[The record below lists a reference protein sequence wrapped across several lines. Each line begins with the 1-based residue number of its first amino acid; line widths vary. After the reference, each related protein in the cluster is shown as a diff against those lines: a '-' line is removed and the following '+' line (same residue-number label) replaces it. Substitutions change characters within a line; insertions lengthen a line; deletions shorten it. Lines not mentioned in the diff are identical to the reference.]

1 MESINP
7 TAEKESA
14 MPAKATSR
22 TQGKG
27 NAAPE
32 AAKGQSANGAAH
44 AASPSVPQKPT
55 VSHMLG
61 EMTWLLQQSPLH
73 RHFSIADLEW
83 MIMPPLMLER
93 YRIFRGNPNPLPQ
106 SETGEGEEAKPGT
119 TPMGL
124 ALWAMLSA
132 EAEQKLNAMVMG
144 GKGPVKLRP
153 DEWRSG
159 DRLWLI
165 DLIAPFATAENK
177 LAQVMLADLMHN
189 GLKHV
194 LPKARGKVLKLH
206 KADPKTG
213 KREVVEVRGA

>member
-1 MESINP
+1 
-7 TAEKESA
+7 
-14 MPAKATSR
+14 
-22 TQGKG
+22 
-27 NAAPE
+27 
-32 AAKGQSANGAAH
+32 
-44 AASPSVPQKPT
+44 
-55 VSHMLG
+55 MLG

-83 MIMPPLMLER
+83 MIMPPLMLEQ
-93 YRIFRGNPNPLPQ
+93 YRIFRGNPNPPK
-106 SETGEGEEAKPGT
+106 EGEDAAPGT

-124 ALWAMLSA
+124 ALWAMLSE

-144 GKGPVKLRP
+144 GQGPVRLRP

-177 LAQVMLADLMHN
+177 LAQVMLADLLQN

-194 LPKARGKVLKLH
+194 LPKADGNVLKLH

-213 KREVVEVRGA
+213 KREVVEVGG

>member
-1 MESINP
+1 
-7 TAEKESA
+7 
-14 MPAKATSR
+14 MPDKREPKA
-22 TQGKG
+22 
-27 NAAPE
+27 
-32 AAKGQSANGAAH
+32 ANGAAP
-44 AASPSVPQKPT
+44 AAPPKPT

-83 MIMPPLMLER
+83 MIMPPLMLEQ
-93 YRIFRGNPNPLPQ
+93 YRIFRGNPNPPK
-106 SETGEGEEAKPGT
+106 EGEEATPGT

-124 ALWAMLSA
+124 ALWAMLGQ
-132 EAEQKLNAMVMG
+132 EAEQKLNDMVMG
-144 GKGPVKLRP
+144 GPMSGKGGPVKLRP

-177 LAQVMLADLMHN
+177 LAQVMLADLTQN

-194 LPKARGKVLKLH
+194 LPKARDGVLKLH
-206 KADPKTG
+206 KTDPKTG
-213 KREVVEVRGA
+213 KREVLEVKG